1 MIRGHDK
8 DSQGSIGKHQRDF
21 RVQIT
26 ETSNCT
32 ITVASRGPCL
42 CPWPQQGSLSLHGES
57 CSENWPGHG
66 VWGDPP
72 TPPHPS
78 SFGGLSCCSTRT
90 ENRLLI
96 QCCLSFQ
103 TPQSSPSLWEEVT
116 PSGLGMGLRRDPVH
130 CCRQFRSP
138 QARAATPGSVSPE
151 GLPLLPGRLAPVK

>member
-1 MIRGHDK
+1 MIRGHNK
-8 DSQGSIGKHQRDF
+8 DSQGSIGKHRRDF

-26 ETSNCT
+26 ETSNRT

-57 CSENWPGHG
+57 CPENWPGPG
-66 VWGDPP
+66 VLGDPP

-78 SFGGLSCCSTRT
+78 SFWGAVL
-90 ENRLLI
+90 LLI
-96 QCCLSFQ
+96 QCCLYFQ
-103 TPQSSPSLWEEVT
+103 TPESSPSLWEEVT

-130 CCRQFRSP
+130 CCRQQQGTVFRSP

-151 GLPLLPGRLAPVK
+151 GLPLLPGQLAPVK